1 MGLKSIAKSIGG
13 AVSGAVSSVGGLLGG
28 GGSAGSG
35 QNAGVLG
42 VGQFKAATP
51 IINKEAFKV
60 KDLSPDLE
68 RLKKLEEEQAARS
81 KTTSDASA
89 ALLQQLAQRA
99 AGQGPSL
106 AEAQLKSASER
117 NLAQQLAAAQAM
129 RGGSAAARARSLSL
143 AQSTGGRE
151 TAQAAAEMRI
161 KETQAAQEQLATL
174 STNQQQMADNLR
186 LKYLSMGLDLKEAD
200 QAAQREYESLLAKSN
215 LAAQGINLQGFEGAS
230 TRRADFV
237 SNIGS
242 GLATMFSDKRVKK
255 EIKKKDLGIEDFLA
269 AVSDRVQKTASQKAD
284 TDVADFLRDVPSVQ
298 SGSQGYKKLGD
309 TLKSKASEKESDD
322 EEMSLADMKRADESK
337 LSEMSDKSSKKDV
350 EKFDPKSFLSALQ
363 AYKYK
368 YKNPEMPLR
377 GEGEFVSVMAQDLE
391 KAGPIGKSAVIDTPE
406 GKVVDYG
413 KLAGAMLAAQAH
425 LNKRLDEIEAKGF
438 GKVLKAEK
446 EYRSKMEKMKKK

>member
-1 MGLKSIAKSIGG
+1 MGLLKSVGG
-13 AVSGAVSSVGGLLGG
+13 AVSKAVSSVGSILGG
-28 GGSAGSG
+28 GGSAGG
-35 QNAGVLG
+35 AQGAGVLG

-51 IINKEAFKV
+51 IINKEAFRV
-60 KDLSPDLE
+60 KDLTSDTE
-68 RLKKLEEEQAARS
+68 RLRKLEEEQASKS
-81 KTTSDASA
+81 KTSSDAST

-99 AGQGPSL
+99 SGQGPSL

-117 NLAQQLAAAQAM
+117 GLAQQLAAAQAM
-129 RGGSAAARARSLSL
+129 RGGSAASRARSLSL
-143 AQSTGGRE
+143 AQSAGGRD
-151 TAQAAAEMRI
+151 TAQQAAEMRI
-161 KETQAAQEQLATL
+161 KETQAAQEQLGTL
-174 STNQQQMADNLR
+174 ATNQQQLSDNLR

-200 QAAQREYESLLAKSN
+200 QAAQREYEALLAKSN

-230 TRRADFV
+230 TRRADFA

-255 EIKKKDLGIEDFLA
+255 DIKKKELGIEDFLS
-269 AVSDRVQKTASQKAD
+269 AVSDRVQKTAAQKAD
-284 TDVADFLRDVPSVQ
+284 TDVSSFLRDVPSTTAK
-298 SGSQGYKKLGD
+298 GGGYKKFGD
-309 TLKSKASEKESDD
+309 TLKSKASEEEVEDD
-322 EEMSLADMKRADESK
+322 MSLADMKQADEKK
-337 LSEMSDKSSKKDV
+337 LSEVSDESSKKDI

-425 LNKRLDEIEAKGF
+425 LNKRLDEMEGRGF
-438 GKVLKAEK
+438 GKVVRAEK
-446 EYRSKMEKMKKK
+446 EYRSKMDKMKKK